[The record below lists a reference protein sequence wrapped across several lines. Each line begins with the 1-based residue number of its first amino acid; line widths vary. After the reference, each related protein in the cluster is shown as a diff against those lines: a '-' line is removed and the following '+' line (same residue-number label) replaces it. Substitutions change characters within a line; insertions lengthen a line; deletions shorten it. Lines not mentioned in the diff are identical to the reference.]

1 MAQNI
6 LKILRS
12 SLTLALLTT
21 ILLHSAD
28 ANSGT
33 NSKHKKKK
41 QTAKVINSQ
50 IIKENVH
57 FLEWKGIQELKQVM
71 LTQHQ
76 FDSAEFDRIFE
87 KVRFVE
93 AAVQS
98 MKPMPIGKP
107 KNWKVYRSR
116 FVETARVNAG
126 LLFWERNEPVL
137 QQVESEFGIPAEIIV
152 GLIGVETIYGKNMG
166 KFNAIDAITTL
177 AFSYPDT
184 PNKEQ
189 RSAFFKNELIQLLLW
204 SRESKIDPLEIKA
217 SYAGA
222 IGLCQFMPS
231 SLRSYAIDFDH
242 DGKIDLRGS
251 ETDAIGSVANYLVRH
266 GWKKGLPYAF
276 PASLYSTNLSQETEN
291 KELLDILGKGLRA
304 SFTLDQLKPRFTTP
318 DANAPTNIM
327 YGVIDLQNGDDP
339 TEYWLGTE
347 NFFAITQYNRSYFY
361 AMSVIDLGKAI
372 NLART
377 KN

>member
-1 MAQNI
+1 M
-6 LKILRS
+6 KILRL
-12 SLTLALLTT
+12 SLAFALLTS
-21 ILLHSAD
+21 SALIIAE
-28 ANSGT
+28 ANSAT
-33 NSKHKKKK
+33 TSQHKKKK
-41 QTAKVINSQ
+41 TKTEKTVSTPIV
-50 IIKENVH
+50 KENVR
-57 FLEWKGIQELKQVM
+57 FLEWKEVQDLKQLM
-71 LTQHQ
+71 RTEYQ
-76 FDSAEFDRIFE
+76 FNEEEFDRIFQR
-87 KVRFVE
+87 VRFVE
-93 AAVQS
+93 SAIQL

-107 KNWKVYRSR
+107 KNWKIYRSR

-126 LLFWERNEPVL
+126 LAFWERNESVL
-137 QQVESEFGIPAEIIV
+137 QKAETEFGIPAEIIV

-184 PNKEQ
+184 PNKEV
-189 RSAFFKNELIQLLLW
+189 RSTFFKNELVQLLLW
-204 SRESKIDPLEIKA
+204 ARESKIDPLQIKA

-231 SLRSYAIDFDH
+231 SLRSFAIDFDK
-242 DGKIDLRGS
+242 DGKIDLRES
-251 ETDAIGSVANYLVRH
+251 ETDAIGSVANYLAQH

-276 PASLYSTNLSQETEN
+276 PASLNSSNALAEITA
-291 KELLDILGKGLRA
+291 KEVSEILGKGLRA
-304 SFTLDQLKPRFTTP
+304 TFTLDQLRPRFTTP
-318 DANAPTNIM
+318 DSNAPASIM
-327 YGVIDLQNGDDP
+327 YGVVDLQNGDEQ